1 MKRLTITLAVGALLL
16 LLCSNCSFM
25 DKMYAAQ
32 KIDQAATPVPFT
44 TLENYF
50 VRNDVDC
57 SKQQR
62 LIIDNKADFEKYFGM
77 AAHMGGM
84 PTEVNWNKQFVIALV
99 MPETK
104 RATTIYP
111 VNVKASGYF
120 DEKRHEQERYWMRET
135 INEQLLARFYFDPE
149 IERLLNIKEDTVLA
163 GKQTSFVAASDV
175 LNFYYHKITNEH
187 SKQ

>member
-1 MKRLTITLAVGALLL
+1 
-16 LLCSNCSFM
+16 M

-32 KIDQAATPVPFT
+32 KIDDVATPIQFT

-62 LIIDNKADFEKYFGM
+62 LIINSKAEFEKYFGM

-84 PTEVNWNKQFVIALV
+84 PTAVNWNKQFVIALV

-104 RATTIYP
+104 RATAIYP
-111 VNVKASGYF
+111 VNVKATDNNILVFSYMVKKGDNMSHKMVPF
-120 DEKRHEQERYWMRET
+120 IAVAVNKPASTQDMNIFFLEK
-135 INEQLLARFYFDPE
+135 
-149 IERLLNIKEDTVLA
+149 
-163 GKQTSFVAASDV
+163 
-175 LNFYYHKITNEH
+175 
-187 SKQ
+187 

>member
-1 MKRLTITLAVGALLL
+1 MKHLTIALAMGVLLL

-32 KIDQAATPVPFT
+32 KIDEVATPIKYT

-62 LIIDNKADFEKYFGM
+62 LIIDNKAEFEKYFGM
-77 AAHMGGM
+77 AAHMGGL

-99 MPETK
+99 LPETK
-104 RATTIYP
+104 RATSIYP
-111 VNVKASGYF
+111 VNVKTT
-120 DEKRHEQERYWMRET
+120 D
-135 INEQLLARFYFDPE
+135 N
-149 IERLLNIKEDTVLA
+149 NILVFSYLVKKGDNM
-163 GKQTSFVAASDV
+163 S
-175 LNFYYHKITNEH
+175 HKIVPFIAVAVDKPASTQDMNIFFLE
-187 SKQ
+187 K